1 MKVCDKKRLYKI
13 GFIFITVI
21 FLLLITT
28 VRSSADEESERSDY
42 SLITDDVE
50 GILESFDGVLP
61 GGMND
66 MSDISKI
73 SDNVGFKFLA
83 ESIID
88 VIRGESGELVTF
100 LLTLFGV
107 ALILSFASQLEGSAG
122 DACRGGVSIICAAIL
137 TNFIFPRVKECIS
150 SLDDVHSFFGTVIP
164 IAAAANAL
172 GLSPSTASAQS
183 VGMSLTLQLYSSFSG
198 KFLLSISGI
207 MMTVS
212 ALSGLD
218 TGVFTR
224 INKSVKNIFTK
235 GIGLLTTLIGA
246 TFSLQSMISSA
257 QDGAAMKTARYAVSN
272 MIPIVGST
280 VSGALNTLAGGVSYA
295 KGVIGGG
302 SIAVI
307 LSLMLS
313 PLITLLLYRLCINV
327 VLFFVGI
334 SSGTEAECMLGAFA
348 SSIDCVIAVYSLSA
362 VIYIA
367 QLAIFL
373 KGGAS
378 IA

>member
-1 MKVCDKKRLYKI
+1 MRARDKKKLYKI
-13 GFIFITVI
+13 GFIFITAIV
-21 FLLLITT
+21 LLLLST
-28 VRSSADEESERSDY
+28 VKISAGEESERSDY
-42 SLITDDVE
+42 SLITEDVE
-50 GILESFDGVLP
+50 GILESFDDVLP
-61 GGMND
+61 DGMDD

-73 SDNVGFKFLA
+73 SDNVGFKFLI

-88 VIRGESGELVTF
+88 IIRGEGGELVTF

-107 ALILSFASQLEGSAG
+107 ALVLSFASQLEGGTG
-122 DACRGGVSIICAAIL
+122 DACRSGVSIICAAIL
-137 TNFIFPRVKECIS
+137 MNCIFPRIKECID
-150 SLDDVHSFFGTVIP
+150 SLDDVHSFFASVIP
-164 IAAAANAL
+164 IATAANAL
-172 GLSPSTASAQS
+172 GLSPSSASAQS

-218 TGVFTR
+218 TGVFAR

-235 GIGLLTTLIGA
+235 GIGLLTALIGA

-280 VSGALNTLAGGVSYA
+280 VSGALSTLAGGVSYA

-334 SSGTEAECMLGAFA
+334 SSSTEAEGMFSAFA
-348 SSIDCVIAVYSLSA
+348 SSIDCVIAVYSLSS
-362 VIYIA
+362 VIYIV